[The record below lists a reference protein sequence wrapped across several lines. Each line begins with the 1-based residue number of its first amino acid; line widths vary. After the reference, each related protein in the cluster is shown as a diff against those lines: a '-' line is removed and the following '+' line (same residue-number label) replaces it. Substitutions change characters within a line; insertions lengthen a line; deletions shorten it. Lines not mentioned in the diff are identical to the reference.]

1 MIRGLE
7 YKKNTSLKTWFTPSL
22 QLLIQWNLWWRTTLM
37 WGHPSLDSQTTVFF
51 LDLSLRMSKEVK
63 RLPRTTPLLTFR
75 LPFSETFSLI
85 GWCGWNANQRL
96 PLFSLS
102 YHFFFSETF
111 PLMRPWGWNAYQGPL
126 LFHFQTTFFFL
137 KPSPLTCPSRWNTDS
152 FTSQATLFSE
162 TFPLVYPCWWNAN
175 HGPPLLSDHSFLKP
189 FPLISQRGWNTNQG
203 PPLS

>member
-37 WGHPSLDSQTTVFF
+37 WGHPSLDSQTTIFF

-63 RLPRTTPLLTFR
+63 HLPRTTPLLTFR

-102 YHFFFSETF
+102 YHFFFF
-111 PLMRPWGWNAYQGPL
+111 WNLSLNASMGMKCLPRTTPFSL
-126 LFHFQTTFFFL
+126 SDHLF
-137 KPSPLTCPSRWNTDS
+137 
-152 FTSQATLFSE
+152 FSE
-162 TFPLVYPCWWNAN
+162 TFPLDMSVEMKHRLLHLSGDFIFWN
-175 HGPPLLSDHSFLKP
+175 LSLG
-189 FPLISQRGWNTNQG
+189 ISM
-203 PPLS
+203 LMKC